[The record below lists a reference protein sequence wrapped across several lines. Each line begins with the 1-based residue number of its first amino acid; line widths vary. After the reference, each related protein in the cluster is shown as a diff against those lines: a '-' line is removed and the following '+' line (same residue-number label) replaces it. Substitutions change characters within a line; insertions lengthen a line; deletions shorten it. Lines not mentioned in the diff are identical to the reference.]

1 MSPYN
6 MKRHLVCKDLVTRD
20 DGLAGMQL
28 RRFLSIIIYLLF
40 HWKNL
45 SSFVSRLF
53 YMASL
58 RNAYR
63 TARQCQNNK
72 LFDAYSVRGYGSVIN
87 SCKHDFATLALYTF
101 AAALAFDAL
110 WASFA
115 GLKNESASSFA
126 LFALRKSYYIFP
138 RKILTLKKKVL

>member
-1 MSPYN
+1 MSSN
-6 MKRHLVCKDLVTRD
+6 
-20 DGLAGMQL
+20 QL
-28 RRFLSIIIYLLF
+28 RLY
-40 HWKNL
+40 
-45 SSFVSRLF
+45 
-53 YMASL
+53 YMALLWS
-58 RNAYR
+58 ASS

>member
-6 MKRHLVCKDLVTRD
+6 MKRHLVCKNLVTRD

-40 HWKNL
+40 PLKK
-45 SSFVSRLF
+45 SFVSRLF

-110 WASFA
+110 
-115 GLKNESASSFA
+115 
-126 LFALRKSYYIFP
+126 
-138 RKILTLKKKVL
+138 